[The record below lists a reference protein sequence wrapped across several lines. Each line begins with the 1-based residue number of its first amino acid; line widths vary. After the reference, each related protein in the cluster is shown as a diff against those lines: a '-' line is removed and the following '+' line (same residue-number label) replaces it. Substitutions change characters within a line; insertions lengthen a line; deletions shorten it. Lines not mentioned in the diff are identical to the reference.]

1 MSLLPSYT
9 DDYRR
14 KVFDTWVL
22 SGRCSIPRLL
32 DIIPVNDEGN
42 KPNVNTIRAW
52 MEDEDWHSRADIIQ
66 SSAMAIADTELIQT
80 KAEMLRQQYRDAV
93 DIAKK
98 AKEAIIDRGFDT
110 SAAAVNAY
118 FKASEEQR
126 RVAGLAE
133 FMEKIGNMSD
143 EQIEA
148 EIAERMARMKDAVV
162 GEVIPEENKSNDGD
176 EMSANPQD

>member
-22 SGRCSIPRLL
+22 SGRCSVPKLL
-32 DIIPVNDEGN
+32 DIIPVNEDGN
-42 KPNVNTIRAW
+42 KPNHATIRAW

-66 SSAMAIADTELIQT
+66 ASAMAIADTELIQT
-80 KAEMLRQQYRDAV
+80 KAEMLRQQYKDAV
-93 DIAKK
+93 TIAKK
-98 AKEAIIDRGFDT
+98 ALDAISSRGFDT

-162 GEVIPEENKSNDGD
+162 GEVIENKSDDGD
-176 EMSANPQD
+176 DIGADPQD

>member
-1 MSLLPSYT
+1 MSLLPTYT
-9 DDYRR
+9 EEYRR

-52 MEDEDWHSRADIIQ
+52 MEDEGWHERADIIQ

-93 DIAKK
+93 AIAQK
-98 AKEAIIDRGFDT
+98 ARAAMIDRGFDT

-118 FKASEEQR
+118 FKAVEEQR
-126 RVAGLAE
+126 KVAGISE
-133 FMEKIGNMSD
+133 FMEKVGNMTD

-148 EIAERMARMKDAVV
+148 EIAQRLAGMKDAVIP
-162 GEVIPEENKSNDGD
+162 GEEGD
-176 EMSANPQD
+176 NEPSGT